1 MCPTEAYESVVRALI
16 DDGVIEFV
24 GSAVPDN
31 GKPIEYLI
39 APDEGHGFARPIN
52 NLVMVTAME
61 KFFAQYLG
69 GRSQEDISSMLRR
82 T

>member
-1 MCPTEAYESVVRALI
+1 VVRALI

-69 GRSQEDISSMLRR
+69 GRSQEDICSMLRR